1 MATTDIRT
9 SSNATVS
16 LQVIDFALTQI
27 NLQRASYGAVI
38 NRLEYA
44 IDNLSDVLSNAEASR
59 SRIED
64 ANYAKE
70 SAELAR
76 AQIIQQASTAM
87 VAQANQ
93 QTKIVMDILNWDK

>member
-1 MATTDIRT
+1 M
-9 SSNATVS
+9 
-16 LQVIDFALTQI
+16 
-27 NLQRASYGAVI
+27 NLQRSTYGATM

-44 IDNLSDVLSNAEASR
+44 IDNLSDMFTNTQSSR

-64 ANYAKE
+64 ADYAKE

-76 AQIIQQASTAM
+76 TQIIQQAATAM